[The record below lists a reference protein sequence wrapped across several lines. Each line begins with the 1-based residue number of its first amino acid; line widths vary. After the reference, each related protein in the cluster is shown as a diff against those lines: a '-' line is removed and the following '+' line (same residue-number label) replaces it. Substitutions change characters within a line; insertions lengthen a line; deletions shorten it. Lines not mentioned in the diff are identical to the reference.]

1 MQTAGR
7 PDNRLRMNTWLI
19 LICAGL
25 LEVAWA
31 VGLKYS
37 HGFTRP
43 LISVVTVVAMIG
55 SMWLLGVSLKKLPL
69 GTAYAVWVGIGI
81 IGSSMLGMLF
91 WQESVN
97 LWRILSILAILIG
110 IIGLKL
116 TA

>member
-1 MQTAGR
+1 
-7 PDNRLRMNTWLI
+7 MNTWLI
-19 LICAGL
+19 LIVAGL

-43 LISVVTVVAMIG
+43 FISIFTIAAIVG
-55 SMWLLGVSLKKLPL
+55 SMLLLGWSLKKLPL

-81 IGSSMLGMLF
+81 VGSSLCGMLF

-97 LWRILSILAILIG
+97 FWRIVSILAILIG

-116 TA
+116 TT

>member
-1 MQTAGR
+1 
-7 PDNRLRMNTWLI
+7 MNAWLI

-43 LISVVTVVAMIG
+43 VISIFTIAAIVG
-55 SMWLLGVSLKKLPL
+55 SMLLLGVSLKKLPL

-81 IGSSMLGMLF
+81 IGSSMLGMLL

-97 LWRILSILAILIG
+97 FWRILSILAILSG

>member
-1 MQTAGR
+1 
-7 PDNRLRMNTWLI
+7 MNAWLI

-43 LISVVTVVAMIG
+43 FISVFTIAAIVG
-55 SMWLLGVSLKKLPL
+55 SMLLLGWSLKKLPL

-81 IGSSMLGMLF
+81 VGSSLCGMLF

-97 LWRILSILAILIG
+97 LWRILSILAILGG

>member
-1 MQTAGR
+1 
-7 PDNRLRMNTWLI
+7 MNTWLI
-19 LICAGL
+19 LIVAGL

-43 LISVVTVVAMIG
+43 FISIFTIAAIVG
-55 SMWLLGVSLKKLPL
+55 SMLLLGWSLKKLPL

-81 IGSSMLGMLF
+81 VGSSLCGMLF

-97 LWRILSILAILIG
+97 FWRILSILAILIG

-116 TA
+116 TT